1 MTGVSD
7 FSAKVSRHV
16 SQRLHTSI
24 APLTEANL
32 YRHTVTS
39 PPSQEAKLKHIL
51 GYVELQRELIA
62 LEEDLYRSVTDK
74 SHWHNPTNTIN
85 NNNIELHSSQLA
97 PHNKNTQYPDDET
110 IDQFDLI
117 PIQSPPQQQQPAAL
131 AHRRSITGSYH
142 QRKSSSPNPYTS
154 QQQQQRRT
162 PPPLHSPALYMQ
174 QQQQLNPSRLI
185 QQQQTVAGTPAQ
197 QQRHLDNIPDGL
209 DPTMALPRALPRT
222 KMTHHDQTLFRDSF
236 YSGIGHE
243 NDWRQLEE
251 LDPDSI
257 AGIHLYGDTS
267 VLHPHAA
274 LQQQQQHHHQQQRQ
288 QQPSPAAVS
297 PPVNKYPT
305 YEFTPDP
312 TPRNSEWQ
320 HERHLQQLQQ
330 QAILRQLQYP
340 DDEDEDEGEAKV
352 QMATRLHRR
361 QHSIAQAQQLQF
373 QQQHQQHQRQL
384 VSPPPTFIEKEKKAG
399 RFSSRFSFLTRRR
412 QQSQPQPQSQHQR
425 SESMPSASN
434 EPWLNDFGNKSGG
447 VDRFNTVGHRRSGN
461 HLVVTTAGAG
471 GASPLPL
478 TPSGGPG
485 ATTPVDE
492 EQEQFQ
498 EEGFPVKNKSRVKQ
512 MFKDVFGISR
522 KKCQSPDLAFRDI
535 SLPSTHIRSSSTP
548 AHIHQ
553 QLYGHPQ
560 QLDTSNNNQYQY
572 SATVAQ
578 RKGLITPVSR
588 PDTAQ
593 SSYRNGND
601 NTSNNRN
608 QNNNNNNNNNNCY
621 NRSRARESLVDPV
634 QQLGF
639 QKMEFDE
646 DCDLLGGG
654 SGAFPEGHHPYGQTS
669 LTPPPASSVLR
680 HSTSPHRSFLSGS
693 AEYEPVLITAA
704 VASSNINST
713 LQQQQSQSY
722 GLGLQD
728 GGSAGAVMG
737 GRTSRTTRPPSQMIN
752 TTPTTKDYVDSG
764 CDSTGG
770 LEQPYTTTASNATT
784 LNQHHTTTNT
794 NGTATIKGGSIYS
807 QQQQQSHQPYLY
819 SSPQAA
825 IAATAGGGG
834 GQHQKSLSYD
844 HDRAMTMSTYDNG
857 PTIVSMAQVQKVDLE
872 GLRQNPG
879 HYSLQ
884 HHHQTPPS
892 HSHHL
897 GMVAV
902 ESPFA

>member
-1 MTGVSD
+1 
-7 FSAKVSRHV
+7 
-16 SQRLHTSI
+16 
-24 APLTEANL
+24 
-32 YRHTVTS
+32 
-39 PPSQEAKLKHIL
+39 
-51 GYVELQRELIA
+51 
-62 LEEDLYRSVTDK
+62 
-74 SHWHNPTNTIN
+74 
-85 NNNIELHSSQLA
+85 
-97 PHNKNTQYPDDET
+97 
-110 IDQFDLI
+110 
-117 PIQSPPQQQQPAAL
+117 
-131 AHRRSITGSYH
+131 
-142 QRKSSSPNPYTS
+142 
-154 QQQQQRRT
+154 
-162 PPPLHSPALYMQ
+162 
-174 QQQQLNPSRLI
+174 
-185 QQQQTVAGTPAQ
+185 
-197 QQRHLDNIPDGL
+197 
-209 DPTMALPRALPRT
+209 
-222 KMTHHDQTLFRDSF
+222 MTHHDQTLYRDSF
-236 YSGIGHE
+236 YSGIGQE

-251 LDPDSI
+251 LDPDSL

-267 VLHPHAA
+267 DLQPHAA
-274 LQQQQQHHHQQQRQ
+274 LQQQQQQQQRQ
-288 QQPSPAAVS
+288 QQPSPAAASS
-297 PPVNKYPT
+297 PLNKCPVF
-305 YEFTPDP
+305 EFTPNP
-312 TPRNSEWQ
+312 VPRNSDWQ

-340 DDEDEDEGEAKV
+340 DDEDEDDEGEAKV

-373 QQQHQQHQRQL
+373 EQQHQQHQRQL

-412 QQSQPQPQSQHQR
+412 QPSQPQPQHQR
-425 SESMPSASN
+425 SESKPNASN
-434 EPWLNDFGNKSGG
+434 EPWLNDSGNKSGG
-447 VDRFNTVGHRRSGN
+447 HDRLNSLGHRRRSGN

-478 TPSGGPG
+478 SLSGGPG
-485 ATTPVDE
+485 ATTPVEE
-492 EQEQFQ
+492 EQEQFH

-512 MFKDVFGISR
+512 MFRDVFGISK

-548 AHIHQ
+548 TNQHQ

-560 QLDTSNNNQYQY
+560 HLDPSINSQYHY
-572 SATVAQ
+572 SAVVAQ

-593 SSYRNGND
+593 SSYPNGND

-608 QNNNNNNNNNNCY
+608 QNNNSN

-646 DCDLLGGG
+646 DCDLLGGN
-654 SGAFPEGHHPYGQTS
+654 GAFPEGHHPYGQTS

-704 VASSNINST
+704 VANNT
-713 LQQQQSQSY
+713 LQQQQSQPY
-722 GLGLQD
+722 ALGLQD
-728 GGSAGAVMG
+728 GSSGGAIVG
-737 GRTSRTTRPPSQMIN
+737 GRTGRTTRPPSQMIN
-752 TTPTTKDYVDSG
+752 ATPKEYVDSG

-770 LEQPYTTTASNATT
+770 LDQPYTTTASNATT
-784 LNQHHTTTNT
+784 LNQHHTTNT
-794 NGTATIKGGSIYS
+794 TATATIKGGSIYS
-807 QQQQQSHQPYLY
+807 QLQQQSQQPYLY
-819 SSPQAA
+819 SSPQTA
-825 IAATAGGGG
+825 IAAAAAAAGGGEG
-834 GQHQKSLSYD
+834 GQHQNSLSYD
-844 HDRAMTMSTYDNG
+844 YDQAMTMSTYDNG

-872 GLRQNPG
+872 GLRQNHG
-879 HYSLQ
+879 HYSLHQ
-884 HHHQTPPS
+884 HHQTPPS

>member
-16 SQRLHTSI
+16 SQRLYTSI

-32 YRHTVTS
+32 YRHTITS
-39 PPSQEAKLKHIL
+39 PPSQDAKLKHIL

-74 SHWHNPTNTIN
+74 GHWYNTTNNNNSYT

-97 PHNKNTQYPDDET
+97 PHNKDTQYPDDET

-117 PIQSPPQQQQPAAL
+117 YSQSLPQQQPAAL
-131 AHRRSITGSYH
+131 AHRRSLTSSYH
-142 QRKSSSPNPYTS
+142 QRKNSSPNPYTS
-154 QQQQQRRT
+154 PQQQQRHT
-162 PPPLHSPALYMQ
+162 PPPLPSPALYMQ
-174 QQQQLNPSRLI
+174 QHHQQLNQSRPA
-185 QQQQTVAGTPAQ
+185 QQQQSTAGTPA

-209 DPTMALPRALPRT
+209 DPAMALPRALPRT
-222 KMTHHDQTLFRDSF
+222 KMTHHDQTLYRDSF
-236 YSGIGHE
+236 YSGIGQE
-243 NDWRQLEE
+243 TDWRQLEE
-251 LDPDSI
+251 LDPDSL

-267 VLHPHAA
+267 DLQPHATS
-274 LQQQQQHHHQQQRQ
+274 QQQQQQRQ
-288 QQPSPAAVS
+288 KQPSPAAASS
-297 PPVNKYPT
+297 PLNKYPT

-312 TPRNSEWQ
+312 APRNSDWQ

-330 QAILRQLQYP
+330 QAILRQLQSP
-340 DDEDEDEGEAKV
+340 DDEDKDDEDEAKV

-373 QQQHQQHQRQL
+373 EQQHQRQL
-384 VSPPPTFIEKEKKAG
+384 VSPPPTFIEEEKKTG

-412 QQSQPQPQSQHQR
+412 QHSQLQPQHQR
-425 SESMPSASN
+425 SDSMPNASK

-447 VDRFNTVGHRRSGN
+447 PDRLNTLGHRRSGN
-461 HLVVTTAGAG
+461 QLVVATAGGGG

-478 TPSGGPG
+478 SLSGGPG
-485 ATTPVDE
+485 ATTPIEE
-492 EQEQFQ
+492 EQEQVQ

-512 MFKDVFGISR
+512 MFRDVFGISK

-548 AHIHQ
+548 AHQHQ

-560 QLDTSNNNQYQY
+560 HLDPSINSQYHY
-572 SATVAQ
+572 SAAVVQ

-593 SSYRNGND
+593 SSYRNNND

-608 QNNNNNNNNNNCY
+608 QNNNSN

-654 SGAFPEGHHPYGQTS
+654 GAFPEGQNAYGQTS

-693 AEYEPVLITAA
+693 AEYEPVLITASA
-704 VASSNINST
+704 ANT
-713 LQQQQSQSY
+713 MFQQQQPQ
-722 GLGLQD
+722 
-728 GGSAGAVMG
+728 GGAAVG
-737 GRTSRTTRPPSQMIN
+737 GRTNRTSGPPSQMTN
-752 TTPTTKDYVDSG
+752 TSPTSKDYVDSG

-770 LEQPYTTTASNATT
+770 LEQPCTTTASNATT
-784 LNQHHTTTNT
+784 LNQHHTTNTNT
-794 NGTATIKGGSIYS
+794 NTNTTATATIKGGSIYS
-807 QQQQQSHQPYLY
+807 QQQPQQPYLY
-819 SSPQAA
+819 SSPV
-825 IAATAGGGG
+825 IGG

-844 HDRAMTMSTYDNG
+844 YDQAMTMSTYDNG

-872 GLRQNPG
+872 GLRQSHG
-879 HYSLQ
+879 HYSVHH

>member
-1 MTGVSD
+1 M
-7 FSAKVSRHV
+7 
-16 SQRLHTSI
+16 
-24 APLTEANL
+24 
-32 YRHTVTS
+32 S

-74 SHWHNPTNTIN
+74 GHWNNTTNT

-110 IDQFDLI
+110 ADQFDLLHS
-117 PIQSPPQQQQPAAL
+117 QSPPQQLQQQQQPAAL
-131 AHRRSITGSYH
+131 AHRRSVTSSLR
-142 QRKSSSPNPYTS
+142 QRKTGSPNPYIS
-154 QQQQQRRT
+154 QQQQPQQQRRT
-162 PPPLHSPALYMQ
+162 SPPLPSPALYMQ
-174 QQQQLNPSRLI
+174 QHHQQLQQLNPSRLAQ
-185 QQQQTVAGTPAQ
+185 QQQQTTTGTPAQ
-197 QQRHLDNIPDGL
+197 QRPLDNIPDGL
-209 DPTMALPRALPRT
+209 DPAMALPRALPRS
-222 KMTHHDQTLFRDSF
+222 KMTHLDQTLYHDSF
-236 YSGIGHE
+236 YSGIGQE

-251 LDPDSI
+251 LDPDSL

-267 VLHPHAA
+267 DLQPTAA
-274 LQQQQQHHHQQQRQ
+274 LQQQQQQRQ
-288 QQPSPAAVS
+288 QQPSPAAASS
-297 PPVNKYPT
+297 PLNKYPT

-312 TPRNSEWQ
+312 VPRNSDWQ

-340 DDEDEDEGEAKV
+340 DDEDEDDEGEAKV
-352 QMATRLHRR
+352 QMATRLRR
-361 QHSIAQAQQLQF
+361 QHSIAQTQQLQF
-373 QQQHQQHQRQL
+373 EQQNQHHQRQL

-412 QQSQPQPQSQHQR
+412 QPSQAQPQHQR
-425 SESMPSASN
+425 SESMPYASK
-434 EPWLNDFGNKSGG
+434 EAWLNDSVNKAGGN
-447 VDRFNTVGHRRSGN
+447 DRLNTLGHRRRSGN
-461 HLVVTTAGAG
+461 QLVVTTAGAG

-478 TPSGGPG
+478 SPSGGPG
-485 ATTPVDE
+485 VTTPVDE
-492 EQEQFQ
+492 EQDQFQ
-498 EEGFPVKNKSRVKQ
+498 EEGFPVKNKNRVKQ
-512 MFKDVFGISR
+512 MFKDVFGISK

-548 AHIHQ
+548 TNQHQ

-560 QLDTSNNNQYQY
+560 HLDPSINSQYHY
-572 SATVAQ
+572 SAVVAQ

-601 NTSNNRN
+601 NASNNRN
-608 QNNNNNNNNNNCY
+608 QNNNNNNNNHNGN

-646 DCDLLGGG
+646 DSDLLGGN
-654 SGAFPEGHHPYGQTS
+654 GAFPEGHHPYGQTS

-704 VASSNINST
+704 VANNT
-713 LQQQQSQSY
+713 LQQQQQSQSY
-722 GLGLQD
+722 ALGLQD
-728 GGSAGAVMG
+728 GSAIIG
-737 GRTSRTTRPPSQMIN
+737 GRASRTTRPPSQMIN
-752 TTPTTKDYVDSG
+752 TTPTPKDCVDSG

-784 LNQHHTTTNT
+784 LNQHQTTNT
-794 NGTATIKGGSIYS
+794 TATTTIKGGSIYS
-807 QQQQQSHQPYLY
+807 QQQQQSQQPYLY
-819 SSPQAA
+819 SSPQTA
-825 IAATAGGGG
+825 IAAAAAGGGG
-834 GQHQKSLSYD
+834 QQQKSLSYD
-844 HDRAMTMSTYDNG
+844 YDRAMTMSTYDNG

-872 GLRQNPG
+872 GLRQNHG